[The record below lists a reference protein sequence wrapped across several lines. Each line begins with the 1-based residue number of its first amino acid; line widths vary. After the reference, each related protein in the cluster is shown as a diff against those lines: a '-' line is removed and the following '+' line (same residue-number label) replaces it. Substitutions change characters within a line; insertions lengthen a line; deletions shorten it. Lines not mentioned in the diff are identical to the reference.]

1 MHRNRVLLAVLV
13 GLCGVA
19 VSTAQMP
26 SAMTLPDLF
35 HKAKEQVK
43 LGSWAAA
50 LATIEQID
58 TVSQRPGLE
67 KDRDALL
74 PPLAFYRGVC
84 LAALDKEDLARAEFE
99 VYLASS
105 PNTRLDPAIY
115 PKKVIASFES
125 VQKSVMRPGQQKE
138 PEGPGIASAYRAFH
152 RPDSALH
159 PPAEEDWA
167 DGPARF
173 LLRSGETDEFRR
185 INDPIARSE
194 FITKFWK
201 DRDRTPETPENE
213 FRDEFERRVAFAD
226 QYFAQGETRGSYTDR
241 GTIFVLLGPP
251 AYAIQKPLKTGDD
264 TADPA
269 ALYLYTPATAAVAA
283 SGGGSRSMQIARV
296 DAVAG
301 PGTSMNQPSQNW
313 RETWRYFRKDLPG
326 LLPYEF
332 VDFQFI
338 TRPGYGE
345 SVLQRDPPSL
355 QAMEK
360 ARASFSKP

>member
-1 MHRNRVLLAVLV
+1 MKRHRILLAALV
-13 GLCGVA
+13 GLCVAA
-19 VSTAQMP
+19 VSTAREP
-26 SAMTLPDLF
+26 NAMTLPDLF
-35 HKAKEQVK
+35 HRAKEQVK
-43 LGSWAAA
+43 MGSWDAA
-50 LATIEQID
+50 LATLEQID
-58 TVSQRPGLE
+58 SVSQRPGLE
-67 KDRDALL
+67 KDREALL

-84 LAALDKEDLARAEFE
+84 LAALGREDQARGEFE

-105 PNTRLDPAIY
+105 PNTRLDPAVY

-125 VQKSVMRPGQQKE
+125 VQKSTARPGQEKE
-138 PEGPGIASAYRAFH
+138 PEGPGIASAYKVFK
-152 RPDSALH
+152 RPEEALH
-159 PPAEEDWA
+159 PPADETWA

-173 LLRSGETDEFRR
+173 LLTPSEADEFRR

-201 DRDRTPETPENE
+201 ERDRKPETPENE

-226 QYFAQGETRGSYTDR
+226 QYFVQGEVRGSYTDR
-241 GTIFVLLGPP
+241 GTVFVLMGPP
-251 AYAIQKPLKTGDD
+251 AYSIQRPLTTGED

-269 ALYLYTPATAAVAA
+269 ALYLYTPATTQVAA
-283 SGGGSRSMQIARV
+283 SGGGSRSQQVARV
-296 DAVAG
+296 DAVSG
-301 PGTSMNQPSQNW
+301 LGTNMNQPSQNW
-313 RETWRYFRKDLPG
+313 REIWRYFRKELPARM
-326 LLPYEF
+326 PYEF

>member
-1 MHRNRVLLAVLV
+1 MHSNRVLLAVLV
-13 GLCGVA
+13 GLCGAA
-19 VSTAQMP
+19 VSIAQKP
-26 SAMTLPDLF
+26 NAMTLPDLF

-43 LGSWAAA
+43 LGSWDAA
-50 LATIEQID
+50 LATLEQLD

-67 KDRDALL
+67 KDREALQ

-84 LAALDKEDLARAEFE
+84 LAALGQEDQARGEFE

-125 VQKSVMRPGQQKE
+125 VQKSAMRPGQQKA
-138 PEGPGIASAYRAFH
+138 PEGPGIASAYQAFQK
-152 RPDSALH
+152 PDSALH
-159 PPAEEDWA
+159 PPADESWV

-173 LLRSGETDEFRR
+173 LLTPVEADGFRR

-226 QYFAQGETRGSYTDR
+226 QYFVQGEMRGSYTDR
-241 GTIFVLLGPP
+241 GTVFVLLGPP

-269 ALYLYTPATAAVAA
+269 ALYLYTPGQVAVSA
-283 SGGGSRSMQIARV
+283 SGGGSRSAQIARV

-301 PGTSMNQPSQNW
+301 PGTSMNQPSPNW

-326 LLPYEF
+326 RLPYEF

-360 ARASFSKP
+360 ARASFPKP